1 MKSTAWVLLLTFTFC
16 YSAFAEKIHFESIS
30 LKDGLPYNSIK
41 AIEQDNLGY
50 MWFATE
56 LGLARFDGY
65 QIHSYLADNSDPNSI
80 ANPFVQALEIENDDV
95 LWVGTSQGLNR
106 FDRDTD
112 NFTLFVHNANNT
124 NSLSGNDITAIQK
137 DNNSILWVATG
148 NGLDRF
154 DTKTGQFTHFIHDPT
169 NLLSIPHQRIRKI
182 FRTRNGKLLIGSNAG
197 LAQYDRK
204 RNIFRLIQLQKG
216 VQPIIRTIS
225 ESDSGSL
232 WIGTQN
238 GLFKYEPT
246 DSSVTKIAFKHKVKT
261 ITTSLIDNFGNL
273 WIGTLKH
280 GVFRID
286 PLNRITNIRPDK
298 NAPNSLGDYIILDIF
313 QDRSGIIWVGTAKAG
328 VNMFDPRSLLF
339 GAFDN
344 KANSLSC
351 LQSADVK
358 SAFALTTDSVLLGT
372 TSGLVEVD
380 FEQKHCNSYLINNSD
395 FASPSRNITYAISKD
410 NSENLWI
417 GKNRG
422 LGKFDPNTGSY
433 EDIGKPLSDLPVH
446 LLLNHGEFLIAGTYR
461 GVYKINTSSR
471 KISPIFS
478 TVENDERN
486 YIYSIRESKDKS
498 VWIAS
503 TKGVLKIDKQ
513 LSKVTLV
520 KFQEQKFNDKTVT
533 ALEIDPLGIV
543 WLTIDGEGLFKY
555 SPKNNTLIPS
565 GEKLGLKLKTGF
577 SALNSDKLG
586 NLWISTLNQGLIKI
600 DKTRTILTNYQMS
613 DGLVGEVFNFFAF
626 TRFSDNKVFFGGPS
640 GFNIF
645 DPESIEI
652 NLTAPQVSLTH
663 LKRFGKIVIPKKD
676 YDGFS
681 IDKHIS
687 KLESL
692 NLTHRETIIGLDF
705 VALHYADPDRLRY
718 WYKLEGLDEN
728 WTQTNAQNR
737 GVTYNGL
744 GAGEY
749 TFRLRAQ
756 TKNGVWSEKDV
767 ALKINVSP
775 APWASP
781 TAYVIYFIAFVL
793 AVFSIIKYRTRSLE
807 KRATELENTVSK
819 RTNELAT
826 EKEKVEQL
834 LSRKNEEFANV
845 SHEFRTPLTLIIGP
859 IKQLLSWNPEDKYK
873 RKLNIVQRNSLRLLR
888 MVDQLLN
895 LETFRVKAITQKSP
909 QAISKTIQLIS
920 EAFSDL
926 ATEKNITFVIN
937 KIDPVCFDFTPD
949 AIEKII
955 LNILSNAIKYTKLDG
970 NITVQATREG
980 DSQYVIQ
987 VTDTGIGIAKDKL
1000 SKVFERFNRVMDE
1013 NSEQVTGSGIG
1024 LALVKSLVE
1033 SHDGS
1038 VELKSELGKGTTITV
1053 TLPIINEVDESHIN
1067 VYQNDEI
1074 IAMELMNVSS
1084 SNLPKDSLAEP
1095 TTQILSSEKPT
1106 ILIIEDNDDMRQYIV
1121 ESIAE
1126 KFNTIVAADGQAG
1139 LELAIQEVPDLIIS
1153 DIMMPKLD
1161 GYQTTRALRET
1172 QITNHIPVV
1181 LLTARGDRDSRLK
1194 GWEEKADEYIT
1205 KPFDVEELLIRIS
1218 NLIEIRNILK
1228 RRFSETVFEFTDQ
1241 NNQQQETESESLSI
1255 VEINTQRLQQE
1266 FIDQLNQKI
1275 EVVYM
1280 ETDLSV
1286 SDIASSVNMG
1296 ERQFYRK
1303 LRSIVDMTPNEYLR
1317 RFRLEKSKEIL
1328 RAGKSASYTAF
1339 EVGFSSQNYF
1349 SKCFKAQYSMTP
1361 TQFVNQK

>member
-1 MKSTAWVLLLTFTFC
+1 MFTRAIF
-16 YSAFAEKIHFESIS
+16 SILFLSLVSNVVFAEANPKFQHLNVE
-30 LKDGLPYNSIK
+30 DGLPSRTIWTISIDKKNIVWLGTSNGLVKYDGSEIQTYRNSQDPTGTNDVNLVRSIHIDSNSEVLVGTLNGLAKVDLVSNTLRSVNITQSLEYFSVYFIHQSSDKHYWLGTNKGLVHLSENLRFISTTKLSSDQKEANSNRVNSILEFDDYLLLGTNSGLLK
-41 AIEQDNLGY
+41 YDFKDENIVSQFESTRKNLLIQSLFRQRNGQV
-50 MWFATE
+50 WAGTNE
-56 LGLARFDGY
+56 GLY
-65 QIHSYLADNSDPNSI
+65 KVNLSNS
-80 ANPFVQALEIENDDV
+80 EIENTHGDLIKD
-95 LWVGTSQGLNR
+95 
-106 FDRDTD
+106 
-112 NFTLFVHNANNT
+112 FVYDIVETT
-124 NSLSGNDITAIQK
+124 ND
-137 DNNSILWVATG
+137 LWVAT
-148 NGLDRF
+148 
-154 DTKTGQFTHFIHDPT
+154 
-169 NLLSIPHQRIRKI
+169 
-182 FRTRNGKLLIGSNAG
+182 RN
-197 LAQYDRK
+197 Q
-204 RNIFRLIQLQKG
+204 
-216 VQPIIRTIS
+216 
-225 ESDSGSL
+225 
-232 WIGTQN
+232 
-238 GLFKYEPT
+238 GLF
-246 DSSVTKIAFKHKVKT
+246 
-261 ITTSLIDNFGNL
+261 
-273 WIGTLKH
+273 
-280 GVFRID
+280 RI
-286 PLNRITNIRPDK
+286 NIS
-298 NAPNSLGDYIILDIF
+298 NSMINNYSYSKDDIF
-313 QDRSGIIWVGTAKAG
+313 SVSDYDTYSLALDATGGIWVGTFNAG
-328 VNMFDPRSLLF
+328 LNFLNLNSLRFERLFD
-339 GAFDN
+339 GE
-344 KANSLSC
+344 NSLSC
-351 LQSADVK
+351 LISPVVYSILEDNENRLWLGTQQGLARIDFNKQECILVDSSQNKTGGLLYSEIRSIVEHPSDKNFLIVNTRLGNQLINTDTFDIELLDKAYPMTHIYSSRLDTKGNYYLITSSGIYIKDKEHDAFSLIPFTNSEDSNTKTYSLEHTSTGVAFVGTEKGLYFINRKK
-358 SAFALTTDSVLLGT
+358 SLEKVVWNDELGVDKSIRAMHIDSKNRIWLGVDNYALLVYT
-372 TSGLVEVD
+372 TSGSLIRS
-380 FEQKHCNSYLINNSD
+380 FEDLSLLPALEGFSSIQEDH
-395 FASPSRNITYAISKD
+395 
-410 NSENLWI
+410 
-417 GKNRG
+417 
-422 LGKFDPNTGSY
+422 LG
-433 EDIGKPLSDLPVH
+433 
-446 LLLNHGEFLIAGTYR
+446 
-461 GVYKINTSSR
+461 
-471 KISPIFS
+471 
-478 TVENDERN
+478 
-486 YIYSIRESKDKS
+486 S
-498 VWIAS
+498 VWIS
-503 TKGVLKIDKQ
+503 SVNG
-513 LSKVTLV
+513 LSKIEIEKGKIANFHSEDGLQGKSFVHGSKYKSNFNELYFGSRKGLT
-520 KFQEQKFNDKTVT
+520 KFQPEKITENRVPPIVRLTKFLYFNEVLNYGKT
-533 ALEIDPLGIV
+533 
-543 WLTIDGEGLFKY
+543 K
-555 SPKNNTLIPS
+555 S
-565 GEKLGLKLKTGF
+565 GF
-577 SALNSDKLG
+577 SLTEPISNLNEL
-586 NLWISTLNQGLIKI
+586 
-600 DKTRTILTNYQMS
+600 ILTHNDY
-613 DGLVGEVFNFFAF
+613 VFGFE
-626 TRFSDNKVFFGGPS
+626 FS
-640 GFNIF
+640 
-645 DPESIEI
+645 
-652 NLTAPQVSLTH
+652 AQ
-663 LKRFGKIVIPKKD
+663 
-676 YDGFS
+676 
-681 IDKHIS
+681 
-687 KLESL
+687 
-692 NLTHRETIIGLDF
+692 
-705 VALHYADPDRLRY
+705 HYADTKRNVYAYML
-718 WYKLEGLDEN
+718 EN
-728 WTQTNAQNR
+728 WDDDWIHTNAKYR
-737 GVTYNGL
+737 
-744 GAGEY
+744 
-749 TFRLRAQ
+749 RANYSNIPPGNYIF
-756 TKNGVWSEKDV
+756 KVKASNSHGVWNETPRTIRIHIK
-767 ALKINVSP
+767 P

-781 TAYVIYFIAFVL
+781 TAYVVYFIAFVL
-793 AVFSIIKYRTRSLE
+793 AVFSFIKYRTRSLE

-859 IKQLLSWNPEDKYK
+859 IKQLLSWDPEDKYK
-873 RKLNIVQRNSLRLLR
+873 QKLNIVQRNSLRLLR

-1053 TLPIINEVDESHIN
+1053 TLPIINEVDKSHIN

-1106 ILIIEDNDDMRQYIV
+1106 ILIIEDNNDMRQYIV

-1241 NNQQQETESESLSI
+1241 NNQQQETESENLSI

-1280 ETDLSV
+1280 EADLSV

-1349 SKCFKAQYSMTP
+1349 SKCFKAQYNMTP